1 MPYISTQDLEKIGVN
16 RYEAVIIASRHA
28 RHLNAMRL
36 AQLQKLEEGQT
47 VDIEARKITM
57 VAMKELLEGK
67 VNYERSDIE

>member
-67 VNYERSDIE
+67 VNYERSDID